1 MPEKHAKNAPS
12 AAHRWL
18 IGGCSGSTT
27 LAQIVADVESP
38 YAARGTRAHALIEY
52 CLKKGIWMASG
63 TPKKVRKDLDQE
75 DLDAVQFFL
84 DFVNYQR
91 QLMGQDTRVLAETV
105 CSAET
110 FLRDCYGTRDLVLW
124 NRRRVSVIDYKH
136 GSGLFVPIQDNPQL
150 LVYLLGTWVQLRD
163 EVDVDAVWEIGIV
176 QPRCN
181 HSGPK
186 IRFQRV
192 TLKELNEFSKKL
204 VEYGENFDPFRFI
217 PGEHCHWCAGTT
229 ICPALIQKT
238 IETMHAAQ
246 IEEADPNDLGVVEW
260 VLSNRDTLRSFLEDV
275 EERALHIRRR
285 GGKIPGYKLV
295 QGTKRAKWSSGDLA
309 MVDKIREAVA
319 SSDDLFMDED
329 DLIDIKPKA
338 IGTVKRFLGAEFIK
352 ENTYTP
358 DGDTVLVP
366 VGDKRQE
373 VGEFA
378 DFED

>member
-52 CLKKGIWMASG
+52 CLKKGIWAATG
-63 TPKKVRKDLDQE
+63 TPKKVRKDLDDE
-75 DLDAVQFFL
+75 DLAAVQFFL
-84 DFVNYQR
+84 DFVDYQR
-91 QLMGQDTRVLAETV
+91 QLMGRRTEVLAETV
-105 CSAET
+105 CSAEL

-124 NRRRVSVIDYKH
+124 TPRRISVIDYKH

-150 LVYLLGTWVQLRD
+150 MIYLIGTWLELQELVED
-163 EVDVDAVWEIGIV
+163 DAIWEIGIV

-186 IRFQRV
+186 VRFQQITV
-192 TLKELNEFSKKL
+192 EDLKEFSLKL
-204 VEYGENFDPFRFI
+204 VNYGENFDPFRFI
-217 PGEHCHWCAGTT
+217 PGDHCHWCAGST
-229 ICPALIQKT
+229 ICPALMKRT

-260 VLSNRDTLRSFLEDV
+260 VLSNRDTLRNFIKDV
-275 EERALHIRRR
+275 EDRALYIKRR
-285 GGKIPGYKLV
+285 GGNIPGFKLV
-295 QGTKRAKWSSGDLA
+295 QGTKRAKWSSGDLF
-309 MVDKIREAVA
+309 MVDTIRKAIEEEPFI
-319 SSDDLFMDED
+319 SED

-338 IGTVKRFLGAEFIK
+338 IGTVKRFLGEKFIK
-352 ENTYTP
+352 KNTFTP
-358 DGDTVLVP
+358 EGETTLVP
-366 VGDKRQE
+366 EGDKRPE
-373 VGEFA
+373 VGA
-378 DFED
+378 YSDFQD

>member
-27 LAQIVADVESP
+27 LAQIVAEVESP

-52 CLKKGIWMASG
+52 CLKKGIWTASG
-63 TPKKVRKDLDQE
+63 TPKKVRKNLDRE

-91 QLMGQDTRVLAETV
+91 QLMGRDTRVLSEAV
-105 CSAET
+105 CSAER

-136 GSGLFVPIQDNPQL
+136 GSGVYVPIQDNPQL
-150 LVYLLGTWVQLRD
+150 LIYLIGTWLQLRK
-163 EVDVDAVWEIGIV
+163 EVDDDAVWEIGIV

-186 IRFQRV
+186 VRFQKV
-192 TLKELNEFSKKL
+192 TLDEMHEFSLKL
-204 VEYGENFDPFRFI
+204 VEYGETFDPFRFI
-217 PGEHCHWCAGTT
+217 PGEHCHWCAGST
-229 ICPALIQKT
+229 ICPALIQKS
-238 IETMHAAQ
+238 IEMMHAAQ
-246 IEEADPNDLGVVEW
+246 IEEADPNDLGVIEW
-260 VLSNRDTLRSFLEDV
+260 VLSNREVLRNFVKDV
-275 EERALHIRRR
+275 EDRALYVKRR
-285 GGKIPGYKLV
+285 GGNIAGFKLV
-295 QGTKRAKWSSGDLA
+295 QGTKRAKWSSGDLL
-309 MVDKIREAVA
+309 MVDKIREAIENDPTI
-319 SSDDLFMDED
+319 SED

-338 IGTVKRFLGAEFIK
+338 IGTVKRFLGETFIK

-366 VGDKRQE
+366 VDDKRQE
-373 VGEFA
+373 VGAFS